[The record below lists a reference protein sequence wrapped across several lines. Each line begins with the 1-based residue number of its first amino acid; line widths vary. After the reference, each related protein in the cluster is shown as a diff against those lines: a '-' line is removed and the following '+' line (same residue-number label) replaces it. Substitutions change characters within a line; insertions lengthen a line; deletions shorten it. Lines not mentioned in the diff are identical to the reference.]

1 MSDLRFS
8 GSVKRVVQLT
18 RTASGEIVPE
28 VLYEREKGSGK
39 KSSTLLKPADR
50 LVRRVAEAQEAS
62 ASKYLARHAKSNGKR
77 RDGWLS
83 DLPVNLARAG
93 RAGQKALKVQRL
105 FLA

>member
-28 VLYEREKGSGK
+28 VLYEREGRRGKKGSAM
-39 KSSTLLKPADR
+39 LKPVDR
-50 LVRRVAEAQEAS
+50 LVKRVVEAQEAS
-62 ASKYLARHAKSNGKR
+62 ASKYLARHARSNDKR

-83 DLPVNLARAG
+83 DLPVNLVRAG
-93 RAGQKALKVQRL
+93 RAGRKALKVQRL

>member
-18 RTASGEIVPE
+18 RTASGEVVPE
-28 VLYEREKGSGK
+28 ILYEREGRRGRKGSAF
-39 KSSTLLKPADR
+39 LKPADR
-50 LVRRVAEAQEAS
+50 LVRRVVEAQEAS
-62 ASKYLARHAKSNGKR
+62 ASKYLARHQKSNDKR
-77 RDGWLS
+77 RDGWLA